1 MSEPNL
7 RWVQLQGTV
16 DACSHARQDDAGV
29 ALEAFG
35 AAVNERDDRA
45 GIQNPVFVDQD
56 GDLGRH
62 APQVNGRCYLT
73 YACTLDMQ
81 TTPKS

>member
-1 MSEPNL
+1 MSEPHL

-16 DACSHARQDDAGV
+16 DACSHARQDDTGV

-56 GDLGRH
+56 GDLDR
-62 APQVNGRCYLT
+62 T
-73 YACTLDMQ
+73 DMHRRLKAGSALP
-81 TTPKS
+81 TPVV